1 MAGEAMGVPAFDD
14 PRVTWLLVSILGL
27 VVEAI
32 VIVALARGVTGSYE
46 PPTAEH
52 RSATGHRDPPATTP
66 AGTVL
71 GSHVS

>member
-1 MAGEAMGVPAFDD
+1 MGGPAVDD

-27 VVEAI
+27 VVEAV

-52 RSATGHRDPPATTP
+52 ASTGHRDPPAPSSARTGP
-66 AGTVL
+66 
-71 GSHVS
+71 

>member
-1 MAGEAMGVPAFDD
+1 MADEAMGVPAFDD

-46 PPTAEH
+46 PPTAQH
-52 RSATGHRDPPATTP
+52 GSPTGHHDRPAPTP
-66 AGTVL
+66 TRTVP
-71 GSHVS
+71 GVETS